1 MKVLTHLISHNNLK
15 FEPTYFQTW
24 SKLFSYLNP
33 SLLVHLKAFQ
43 EDSYVYYVSLK
54 CMLFCKIPSILGQR
68 EQFLNLCKAI
78 ELKNKTELAY
88 QKKNQRMEASIL
100 KFQKGGGAK

>member
-1 MKVLTHLISHNNLK
+1 
-15 FEPTYFQTW
+15 
-24 SKLFSYLNP
+24 
-33 SLLVHLKAFQ
+33 
-43 EDSYVYYVSLK
+43 
-54 CMLFCKIPSILGQR
+54 MLFCKIPSILGQR